1 MEEAR
6 SAYKKLKEDY
16 DFLQEDYSNQQNIA
30 NDIRSEATNLLSEI
44 KNISIRND
52 ELIVENKR
60 LKESAGANWEEAG
73 NSVGVIDQGSITA
86 YQHAVDELL
95 LAARSDTPT
104 NVLVAMKSIVITR
117 KNITED
123 TENFEVLFKK
133 K

>member
-1 MEEAR
+1 M
-6 SAYKKLKEDY
+6 
-16 DFLQEDYSNQQNIA
+16 QEDYSNQQNIA

-52 ELIVENKR
+52 ELIEENKV
-60 LKESAGANWEEAG
+60 LKASSGANMASEESINA
-73 NSVGVIDQGSITA
+73 VGVIDQGSITA

-104 NVLVAMKSIVITR
+104 NVLVAMKSIVITC

-123 TENFEVLFKK
+123 TENFEASRFIFNYLGELRL
-133 K
+133 